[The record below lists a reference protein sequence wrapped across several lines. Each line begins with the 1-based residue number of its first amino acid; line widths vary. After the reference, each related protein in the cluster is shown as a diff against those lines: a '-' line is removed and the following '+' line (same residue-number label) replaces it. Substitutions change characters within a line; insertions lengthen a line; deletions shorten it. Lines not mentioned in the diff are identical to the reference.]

1 MGLAVDSK
9 DFRFMGEK
17 VAEMILNNKKARIKV
32 PFGLIEKEFFV

>member
-1 MGLAVDSK
+1 
-9 DFRFMGEK
+9 